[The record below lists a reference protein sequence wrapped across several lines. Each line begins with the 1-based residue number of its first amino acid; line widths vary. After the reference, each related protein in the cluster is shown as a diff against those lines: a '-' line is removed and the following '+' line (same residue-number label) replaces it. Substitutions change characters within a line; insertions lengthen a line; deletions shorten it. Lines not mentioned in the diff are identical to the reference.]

1 MTGLEP
7 MTACGQL
14 QVGKWWG
21 KVQVEWG
28 KWWGGVS
35 GGVG

>member
-1 MTGLEP
+1 MVGW
-7 MTACGQL
+7 
-14 QVGKWWG
+14 GKWWG

-35 GGVG
+35 GGVRCK